1 MSMLMLEAV
10 LLLALIA
17 ITLVVIFNKDLMVV
31 VVTYCAFSFITMFL
45 YIVMGA
51 PDVAFTEAVIGVIST
66 IYFIMTLRNIDRGA
80 SDAESATIDI
90 NCDLPGCIFCDI
102 GFPAGN
108 RRSVLQAEYP
118 YDGLLH

>member
-1 MSMLMLEAV
+1 MHSFILEAV

-17 ITLVVIFNKDLMVV
+17 ITLTVIFDKDLMAV

-66 IYFIMTLRNIDRGA
+66 IFFVIALKTIDRR
-80 SDAESATIDI
+80 
-90 NCDLPGCIFCDI
+90 C
-102 GFPAGN
+102 
-108 RRSVLQAEYP
+108 R
-118 YDGLLH
+118 

>member
-45 YIVMGA
+45 YIVMGG

-66 IYFIMTLRNIDRGA
+66 IYFIMTLRNIDRR
-80 SDAESATIDI
+80 
-90 NCDLPGCIFCDI
+90 CK
-102 GFPAGN
+102 
-108 RRSVLQAEYP
+108 
-118 YDGLLH
+118 

>member
-1 MSMLMLEAV
+1 MHSLILETV

-17 ITLVVIFNKDLMVV
+17 ITLTVIFDKDLMAV

-66 IYFIMTLRNIDRGA
+66 IFFVIALKTIDRR
-80 SDAESATIDI
+80 
-90 NCDLPGCIFCDI
+90 C
-102 GFPAGN
+102 
-108 RRSVLQAEYP
+108 R
-118 YDGLLH
+118 

>member
-51 PDVAFTEAVIGVIST
+51 PDVAFTEAVIGVFST
-66 IYFIMTLRNIDRGA
+66 IYFIMTLRNIDRR
-80 SDAESATIDI
+80 
-90 NCDLPGCIFCDI
+90 CK
-102 GFPAGN
+102 
-108 RRSVLQAEYP
+108 
-118 YDGLLH
+118 